1 MYNYSIASCSALL
14 LLDRPAAGA
23 PSAMVS
29 GSVGAVGLAMVGVSA
44 RATAICAAG
53 GDGSSY
59 MESNSWFVSRSA
71 GTVGLAMVGVLAR
84 ATDICAAGGDGSSQI
99 VSSHWREC
107 GHGEY
112 EPTGDA

>member
-1 MYNYSIASCSALL
+1 MYNYSIASCSTLL

-23 PSAMVS
+23 PSAVVS
-29 GSVGAVGLAMVGVSA
+29 GSVGAVGLAN
-44 RATAICAAG
+44 CAAG

-59 MESNSWFVSRSA
+59 MESNSSVVSRSA
-71 GTVGLAMVGVLAR
+71 GTVDLAMVGVLAR
-84 ATDICAAGGDGSSQI
+84 ATDICDAGGDGSSQI

-107 GHGEY
+107 GLGEY